1 MEKSSKFI
9 TIILKVTKMIKTGN
23 IGVIVTREN
32 GLMIVRK
39 IDKNLIHCEPIRGG
53 KTIICTS
60 NEFWVLLDDFE

>member
-1 MEKSSKFI
+1 
-9 TIILKVTKMIKTGN
+9 MIKTGN

-60 NEFWVLLDDFE
+60 NEFWVLLDDVE

>member
-1 MEKSSKFI
+1 MEKLSKYI
-9 TIILKVTKMIKTGN
+9 TIILRGMKMIKTGN
-23 IGVIVTREN
+23 VGVIVTREN